1 MRTPPNQAEP
11 DSSGTSRYEEFPES
25 PQHVSVGEM
34 MAEIVLL
41 AHGEMAQDE
50 ESQEFAADLRTLNSD
65 WKPGGVPRVPDGYES
80 CVERSP
86 ALLDEESR
94 ASLLED
100 SLAAVSAY
108 WDARPLT
115 AEGKRRK
122 LEEEKVRRHLV
133 ANANIAADGMPAGW
147 LIEQIRS
154 GESERLRAEGRRNYL
169 MNRAKMARLR
179 REGYTFDTE
188 HRLVAPRTPTV
199 SHRGERERRPAAGA
213 RRSSTRTHSG
223 SRGDP
228 PQDSDPPSG
237 LSRPPAGDAVR
248 RDILGRLIF
257 VAEALEDG
265 DAGMANAVALD
276 TIDDL
281 RGAA

>member
-1 MRTPPNQAEP
+1 
-11 DSSGTSRYEEFPES
+11 
-25 PQHVSVGEM
+25 M
-34 MAEIVLL
+34 MAEFHVLG
-41 AHGEMAQDE
+41 HGEIGDDS
-50 ESQEFAADLRTLNSD
+50 ESHEFFSEVDRLNSD
-65 WKPGGVPRVPDGYES
+65 WKPGDIPRVPDGYQS

-94 ASLLED
+94 ASLFAD

-108 WDARPLT
+108 WDAQGPLT

-133 ANANIAADGMPAGW
+133 ANAKIAADGMPAGW

-179 REGYTFDTE
+179 REGYTFDVE
-188 HRLVAPRTPTV
+188 HRLIAPRTPTV
-199 SHRGERERRPAAGA
+199 SHHGERERRPAVSG

-228 PQDSDPPSG
+228 PQDSDPPG
-237 LSRPPAGDAVR
+237 GPSRPPAGDAVS
-248 RDILGRLIF
+248 RDILGRLHYI
-257 VAEALEDG
+257 AEAIEDG
-265 DAGMANAVALD
+265 DAGMAHAVALD
-276 TIDDL
+276 AIDDL
-281 RGAA
+281 RSAA